1 MPQTETPL
9 QTTVSLEDHLSRLVA
24 FESTTLPVI
33 SLYLNTQPDNHGRDH
48 FEQFIRKEFAARAD
62 TFPAG
67 SVERESFD
75 RDTARI
81 KAYLKDELQPSANG
95 LVLFACA
102 GANDFFE
109 ALQLE
114 VPIEENRLYVYN
126 QPHLYHLARLD
137 DEYPRYAAVITDAN
151 WARIFVFGLGQTI
164 ETEEVKGKKV
174 QRVKVGGW
182 SQARYQ
188 RRVGNAHHK
197 HIKEII
203 DSLDRILREDQAGY
217 IVLAGDAAIIP
228 ALRDAMPQH
237 LAEKVVDTLRLDI
250 KASDQEI
257 FEKTLEAMRQQDAK
271 TDAEKV
277 ERLLSAFR
285 ARGLAVVGPD
295 DTLEALANGQ
305 VEELLVSASLEQMH
319 PKEEK
324 VEAVL
329 APEIPDSTGGTASDE
344 PRAVLLPD
352 LLVTKARQI
361 SATVTF
367 IEDAALLAPVG
378 GVGAMLR
385 WR

>member
-1 MPQTETPL
+1 LRDILPYYSVIAHYLFDGLAVLLRTVSSIDLERLAYRLHRSSARMPQTEAPP
-9 QTTVSLEDHLSRLVA
+9 QTAVSLEDHLSRLVA

-48 FEQFIRKEFAARAD
+48 FEQFIRKEFAACAG
-62 TFPAG
+62 TFPQG
-67 SVERESFD
+67 SVERESFE

-81 KAYLKDELQPSANG
+81 KTYLEDELQPSTNG

-102 GANDFFE
+102 RADDFFE

-164 ETEEVKGKKV
+164 ETGEVKGKKV

-203 DSLDRILREDQAGY
+203 DSLDRILREDQAGR
-217 IVLAGDAAIIP
+217 IVLAGDAAIYP
-228 ALRDAMPQH
+228 GAP
-237 LAEKVVDTLRLDI
+237 
-250 KASDQEI
+250 
-257 FEKTLEAMRQQDAK
+257 
-271 TDAEKV
+271 
-277 ERLLSAFR
+277 
-285 ARGLAVVGPD
+285 RG
-295 DTLEALANGQ
+295 
-305 VEELLVSASLEQMH
+305 
-319 PKEEK
+319 
-324 VEAVL
+324 
-329 APEIPDSTGGTASDE
+329 
-344 PRAVLLPD
+344 
-352 LLVTKARQI
+352 
-361 SATVTF
+361 
-367 IEDAALLAPVG
+367 DAATSGRKSGGHAPVG
-378 GVGAMLR
+378 HQGIRSGDL
-385 WR
+385 

>member
-1 MPQTETPL
+1 MPQIETPE
-9 QTTVSLEDHLSRLVA
+9 QSAVSLEDHLARLVA

-48 FEQFIRKEFAARAD
+48 FEQFIRKEFAARAN
-62 TFPAG
+62 TFPPG
-67 SVERESFD
+67 SVERASFD

-81 KAYLKDELQPSANG
+81 KGYLEDELQPSANG
-95 LVLFACA
+95 LVLFACS
-102 GANDFFE
+102 GADDFFE

-114 VPIEENRLYVYN
+114 VPVEQNRLYVYN

-137 DEYPRYAAVITDAN
+137 DAYPRYAAVITDAN

-164 ETEEVKGKKV
+164 ETEQVKGKKV

-188 RRVGNAHHK
+188 RRVGNAHQK
-197 HIKEII
+197 HIKEIV
-203 DSLDRILREDQAGY
+203 DSLDRIVREDQAGH

-228 ALRDAMPQH
+228 ALRDALPQQ

-250 KASDQEI
+250 RASDQEI
-257 FEKTLEAMRQQDAK
+257 FERTLEAMRQQDAR

-277 ERLLSAFR
+277 ERLLNNFR
-285 ARGLAVVGPD
+285 ARGLAAVGPEE
-295 DTLEALANGQ
+295 TLEALANGQ

-319 PKEEK
+319 PAEEK

-329 APEIPDSTGGTASDE
+329 APEIPDSSGGTASDE
-344 PRAVLLPD
+344 PRAVQLPD
-352 LLVTKARQI
+352 LLVTKARQTG
-361 SATVTF
+361 AAVTF
-367 IEDAALLAPVG
+367 IEDAALLAAVG